1 MANRK
6 LPEFYCE
13 NSSQGAAAGL
23 LGLMTGLSEEGFCAG
38 WMTGLEYALWQIPSG
53 AHYGMVKI
61 SENVATL
68 LRLLAEE
75 AGGWWYWDEHDDGP
89 KFVDTETWIGMV
101 KKYK

>member
-75 AGGWWYWDEHDDGP
+75 AGGWWYWDDDGP
-89 KFVDTETWIGMV
+89 KFVDTATWAGMV
-101 KKYK
+101 GKDK